1 MACGHIIKQSFNQFC
16 CQRIHSGIIT
26 ILQIQFRCLL
36 QTRDFHIK
44 KATFKTIIFKHM
56 LPGSQAEGNKTQ
68 HKKTIQTVCSVVI
81 FSVLLSLTSFGEALL
96 SRGGEGGIGIDC
108 MSLVWI
114 SKPVV
119 LHPQEEGMSLSVFT
133 IIVLVPFFVPVA
145 LRNPR
150 EKQSKNKPT
159 TPQTRHANHLRHR
172 QETPKAMQKKN
183 ICSQGNT
190 LKGEVTT
197 MLARPRF
204 SSDLVN
210 LHTNTIPINISPKHF

>member
-44 KATFKTIIFKHM
+44 KVTFKTIIFKHM

-96 SRGGEGGIGIDC
+96 SRGGREGGIGRDC

-114 SKPVV
+114 SKPIV

-133 IIVLVPFFVPVA
+133 IIVFVPFFLSVA
-145 LRNPR
+145 VW
-150 EKQSKNKPT
+150 T
-159 TPQTRHANHLRHR
+159 HLR
-172 QETPKAMQKKN
+172 
-183 ICSQGNT
+183 
-190 LKGEVTT
+190 LFVTT
-197 MLARPRF
+197 AAVMCCSFKAR
-204 SSDLVN
+204 SLVRPQQG
-210 LHTNTIPINISPKHF
+210 LFGARHEFFTIVLKHVYLMQWAWKKFEFQLELG

>member
-44 KATFKTIIFKHM
+44 KVTFKTIIFKPM

-96 SRGGEGGIGIDC
+96 SRGGGGGGHWHRLYVP
-108 MSLVWI
+108 SLNFEARCFAPSGGRHVAVSI
-114 SKPVV
+114 YYYCTCAFLCPCRIEKP
-119 LHPQEEGMSLSVFT
+119 PWETEQ
-133 IIVLVPFFVPVA
+133 
-145 LRNPR
+145 
-150 EKQSKNKPT
+150 KQTNYATDKTCQPP
-159 TPQTRHANHLRHR
+159 TPQTRNAKSHAKEKHLL
-172 QETPKAMQKKN
+172 T
-183 ICSQGNT
+183 G
-190 LKGEVTT
+190 
-197 MLARPRF
+197 
-204 SSDLVN
+204 
-210 LHTNTIPINISPKHF
+210 